1 MTAGPPSGG
10 RPPLTDAKPLVFTSI
25 HSRVGMWSIVFSV
38 VFLAVVLVFRPLSYS
53 SLLQER
59 SDDGLGIGTIMLL
72 IQTVPLVISGLIGI
86 VFILRHRQ
94 RLYVDASGFRIR
106 TGRRSRAL
114 GWDQVRGNLA
124 VAVIP
129 LRNLVGFDLKPLLLP
144 VITVGGERIEL
155 PCLMGDPRYERRAH
169 QRVERAMAAIAA
181 RDPGPGAGPV
191 APSRPDGLV
200 LTEHRDD
207 KGTAFILLGIACSC
221 WVSAWRT
228 VNDYDFDS
236 RYIFAGVLVVLGLA
250 VMLLALCAP
259 FFGLRPDNVTVVDAS
274 GLRIRRGW
282 RRRSLS
288 WEQVRGHLE
297 ARAIP
302 PNGKSG
308 LRKGGPWSWGWRAQV
323 HYRDGERD
331 VPLAGASL
339 MAWDEASALRL
350 AFERIGLLRSYD
362 PDPTATPWSPPA
374 SPPAQH
380 AASAH
385 PPASPP
391 TQYGI
396 PAPQPEA
403 PAHPSAR
410 TPSPYAAQP
419 YPSAPSAPRDRRPGG
434 VAAPAHPPAGAPTR
448 PSAAPPAQYGAPAPQ
463 SYPPAASAPSDDSWR
478 EPGLYG
484 RPASAWEIMT
494 SPAGKAI
501 DKKEGLQ

>member
-10 RPPLTDAKPLVFTSI
+10 RPPLTDAKPLVFTGI
-25 HSRVGMWSIVFSV
+25 HSRVGIWSIVFSV
-38 VFLAVVLVFRPLSYS
+38 VFLAVVFRPLSYS
-53 SLLQER
+53 SLLQEK
-59 SDDGLGIGTIMLL
+59 SDGGLTIGTIMLL
-72 IQTVPLVISGLIGI
+72 IQIVPLVIGGLVGI

-94 RLYVDASGFRIR
+94 RLRVDANGFRIR
-106 TGRRSRAL
+106 TGRRFRTLS
-114 GWDQVRGNLA
+114 WDQVRGNLA

-129 LRNLVGFDLKPLLLP
+129 QRARSPIGIKFNLKPLLLP
-144 VITVGGERIEL
+144 VITVEGERIEL
-155 PCLMGDPRYERRAH
+155 PCLMGDPYYERRAH

-207 KGTAFILLGIACSC
+207 KGTAFILLGSACSC
-221 WVSAWRT
+221 WGLAWHLM
-228 VNDYDFDS
+228 NDYDLDI

-250 VMLLALCAP
+250 VMMLALCAP
-259 FFGLRPDNVTVVDAS
+259 FFRMRPDDTTVVDAS
-274 GLRIRRGW
+274 GLEVRRGW

-288 WEQVRGHLE
+288 WDQVRGHLK

-308 LRKGGPWSWGWRAQV
+308 LSRGGTWNWGWRAQV

-339 MAWDEASALRL
+339 MAWDKASALRL
-350 AFERIGLLRSYD
+350 ARERIDLLRSYD
-362 PDPTATPWSPPA
+362 PDPTAAAWSQPA
-374 SPPAQH
+374 APPAQYG
-380 AASAH
+380 AS
-385 PPASPP
+385 
-391 TQYGI
+391 I
-396 PAPQPEA
+396 
-403 PAHPSAR
+403 HPSVR

-419 YPSAPSAPRDRRPGG
+419 YPPASTAPLDRRPGG
-434 VAAPAHPPAGAPTR
+434 VAAPAHPSAGTATYP
-448 PSAAPPAQYGAPAPQ
+448 PAAPPAQYGAPAPQ
-463 SYPPAASAPSDDSWR
+463 SYPPAPTAPSDDSWR